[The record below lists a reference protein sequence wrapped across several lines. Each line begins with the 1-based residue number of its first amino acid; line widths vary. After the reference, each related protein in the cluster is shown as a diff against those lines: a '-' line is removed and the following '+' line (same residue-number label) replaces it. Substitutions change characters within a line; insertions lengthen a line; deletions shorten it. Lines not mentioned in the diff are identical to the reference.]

1 MVVKFRHL
9 DRLRGHTIFTSSL
22 MSGSVVIDAGAH
34 KGEFSLQLTEKYG
47 CSCYLVEA
55 NPMLAAELPSSLKG
69 TINAALS
76 DQDGIVKF
84 SIEENL
90 EASQVI
96 SAPSVELVDSKKGDE
111 IVEIESMSLE
121 TLLRRFHL
129 SKIDLL
135 KLDIEGAE
143 FPLLSSVKGELLS
156 SISQITVEFH
166 DFKPEF
172 QGQQLYE
179 KCRDRLVSL
188 GFLCCPMSF
197 RTHGDVLFLNVKH
210 FPLSVLNQFLI
221 QHIARWVLKLQQIL

>member
-1 MVVKFRHL
+1 MVVKFQHL

-22 MSGSVVIDAGAH
+22 VPGSVVIDAGAH

-47 CSCYLVEA
+47 CSCYLIEA
-55 NPMLAAELPSSLKG
+55 NPRLAAKLPSSVKE

-76 DQDGIVKF
+76 DYDGTIQF

-90 EASQVI
+90 ESSQVL
-96 SAPSVELVDSKKGDE
+96 SPSSVKSKGRDQVVE
-111 IVEIESMSLE
+111 VESLSLE
-121 TLLRRFHL
+121 TLVKNFNLE
-129 SKIDLL
+129 KVDLL

-143 FPLLSSVKGELLS
+143 FPLLTSASSDLLS

-172 QGQQLYE
+172 QNQQLYE

-197 RTHGDVLFLNVKH
+197 RTHGDVLFLNIKH
-210 FPLSVLNQFLI
+210 FPLSLLNQFLI
-221 QHIARWVLKLQQIL
+221 QHIARWMLKLQQIL